1 MLIKETQKPKD
12 GGNTQMEFVT
22 TLELSPGSEAVV
34 EHQFEANRAWD
45 LDKGRGIL
53 LASNSAVL
61 TIIIATWIFSSGH
74 ISTSNPNRRQP
85 THEILVFKKI
95 VKQKSLSLAFS
106 FSFSPIS
113 SAFWNADAVTN
124 LSFLCSLSSDLLK
137 MTWFKT
143 GQWHWTLHFLF
154 LFLFLFSHCVDNFI
168 YFVLRFR

>member
-106 FSFSPIS
+106 LFLSDFVCLLERRCGNNLSNKSILPLLSLVRPVKDDVVQNRTMTLDSPFPFSFS
-113 SAFWNADAVTN
+113 F
-124 LSFLCSLSSDLLK
+124 SFFPLC
-137 MTWFKT
+137 
-143 GQWHWTLHFLF
+143 G
-154 LFLFLFSHCVDNFI
+154 
-168 YFVLRFR
+168 